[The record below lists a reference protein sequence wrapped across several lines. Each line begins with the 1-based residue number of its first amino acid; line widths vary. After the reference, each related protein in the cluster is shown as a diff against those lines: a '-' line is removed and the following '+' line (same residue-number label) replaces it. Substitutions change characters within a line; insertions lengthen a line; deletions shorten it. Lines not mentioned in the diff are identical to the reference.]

1 MNGTDTAILQI
12 YEDKIM
18 ENINGGNKAA
28 KKYQVTIYTDG
39 SASGNPGPGGYGTIL
54 RYVTPDGQKH
64 EKELSQG
71 YKHTTNNRMEIMAA
85 IVGLEA
91 LKTECDVV
99 IYSDSQYLVNAF
111 NKGWIDDWVKK
122 DWRRKAKDPVKNVD
136 LWQRLLRAMNGH
148 SVRFNWVKGHDGHPE
163 NERCDK
169 LATGAAAGE
178 DLIDDVQSAV

>member
-1 MNGTDTAILQI
+1 MKNTNG
-12 YEDKIM
+12 
-18 ENINGGNKAA
+18 ENPKT
-28 KKYQVTIYTDG
+28 KKYKVTIYTDG

-54 RYVTPDGQKH
+54 HYVMPDGQKH

-91 LKTECDVV
+91 LKAECDVV

-122 DWRRKAKDPVKNVD
+122 DWKRKAKDPVKNVD

-148 SVRFNWVKGHDGHPE
+148 SVRFQWVKGHNGHPE

-169 LATGAAAGE
+169 LATDAAAGE
-178 DLIDDVQSAV
+178 DLIDDVQQDDAANTEQTV